1 MNSKTEGRDL
11 REPSAQIVEL
21 DVRGFEPPQPLVVIL
36 EAAETLPG
44 GTELRA
50 HTVRRPMHLFN
61 QLDERGFIHQSEEQS
76 DGSFITHIRRA

>member
-11 REPSAQIVEL
+11 HETSTQILEL
-21 DVRGFEPPQPLVVIL
+21 DARRLEPPQPLVVIL
-36 EAAETLPG
+36 EAAETLPR

-50 HTVRRPMHLFN
+50 HTARRPMHLFT